1 MTQLLNNVV
10 LGFVQGAT
18 ELLPVSSSGHLLI
31 VSDFIHEEP
40 TLFFITFLHLATLLA
55 IIIGY
60 WSNIISI
67 IKDRK
72 NWIRVLGRLIATS
85 IPIVLIGV
93 LFSDQIDSIFY
104 NTTFISIN
112 LIFWGIIMIIAE
124 SISNKRDKTSTKIH
138 EIPFL
143 SSILIGLGQ
152 ALALI
157 PGTSRS
163 GITTLSGI
171 ATGLSKEDSLD
182 YAFIAGIPVIAG
194 AFFYELLKEGVNTLS
209 TTNIETIAGLSTAFL
224 VGYGFLKLLQY
235 KKDSNFLTF
244 FGIYRIILGMGILVY
259 TIIV

>member
-1 MTQLLNNVV
+1 MTHLLNNVV

-31 VSDFIHEEP
+31 VSNFIHEKP

-60 WSNIISI
+60 WGNIVAM
-67 IKDRK
+67 IKDTK
-72 NWIRVLGRLIATS
+72 NWLPVLVRLFATS
-85 IPIVLIGV
+85 IPIVLVGV
-93 LFSDQIDSIFY
+93 FFSDQIDFIFY

-112 LIFWGIIMIIAE
+112 LVFWGIIMIIAE
-124 SISNKRDKTSTKIH
+124 KRSHKRDYIRTKIH
-138 EIPFL
+138 EMPLL
-143 SSILIGLGQ
+143 SSALIGIGQ

-194 AFFYELLKEGVNTLS
+194 AFFYELLKEGIDTINTTS
-209 TTNIETIAGLSTAFL
+209 IETLAGLATAFL
-224 VGYGFLKLLQY
+224 VGYAFLKLLQS
-235 KKDSNFLTF
+235 KKSTDFLTF
-244 FGIYRIILGMGILVY
+244 FGIYRILLGVGLLIYTLV
-259 TIIV
+259 I